1 MWRAW
6 INRAAHGG
14 LLVCGSPAPPPRPF
28 PELWVSLSQDAWGA
42 SSFVLVFPHLLSHFS
57 SLVFH
62 QERQGQTLHSAEAV
76 FVDIWKKKK
85 REKSQRSFKVM
96 MFEYLKTMNA
106 RNIDRSCVRLHSGS
120 SAHYFIFKNR
130 RSSIFRGFVQSKC
143 AIQTSCL
150 SAPSPSS
157 LPLCCCSSRSA
168 PHLAC
173 PGVWGLGEDMGWEED
188 WVVGLWGPAP
198 HLHCLHCFSVLG

>member
-1 MWRAW
+1 MGGYWS
-6 INRAAHGG
+6 AALP
-14 LLVCGSPAPPPRPF
+14 LLPLAPSPNSGC
-28 PELWVSLSQDAWGA
+28 LSLRM
-42 SSFVLVFPHLLSHFS
+42 LEEPHPLSLFFLTFSLTSLLLFS
-57 SLVFH
+57 IRKGKARLFT
-62 QERQGQTLHSAEAV
+62 QQKQCLLTFG
-76 FVDIWKKKK
+76 KKKK

-120 SAHYFIFKNR
+120 SAHYFISKNR

-188 WVVGLWGPAP
+188 WVVGL
-198 HLHCLHCFSVLG
+198 